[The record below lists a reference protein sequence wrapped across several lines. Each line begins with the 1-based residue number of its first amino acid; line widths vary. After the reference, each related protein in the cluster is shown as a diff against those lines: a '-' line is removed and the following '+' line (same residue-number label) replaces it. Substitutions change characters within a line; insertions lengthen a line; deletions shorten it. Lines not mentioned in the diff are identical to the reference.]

1 MEKDGRTRYPK
12 ATEAVNNMATR
23 NKRERRMPT
32 ARHKPPNVKADETYA
47 AYLAR
52 KVSQAIQRGGWV
64 GNIPPVGV
72 IISDEH
78 CIVSVSLPTSYRG
91 TGTDDT
97 VIAMV
102 QDELEGRRIGE
113 PYGMCVV
120 VWLSLDYYQKVTR
133 SRYKGKKH
141 SDPLSAVAANDAL
154 VREVNRIRHE
164 VGKAPV
170 GPKDPMTKSERYL
183 ALRGMESKV
192 RAGWDPSSS
201 RPDIMAATLTERVP
215 HAHRE
220 SLKADSEKYER
231 IAREVAANAGRIL
244 ADDMD
249 DERAHLMNEDV
260 MRKFD
265 KIMRLRR
272 GEATAA
278 PSTEVKEYPPDHES
292 ALKKAQHKSW
302 SNR

>member
-1 MEKDGRTRYPK
+1 
-12 ATEAVNNMATR
+12 MATR

-32 ARHKPPNVKADETYA
+32 ARRKHKPPNVKADETYA

-215 HAHRE
+215 RAHRE
-220 SLKADSEKYER
+220 LLKADSARYES
-231 IAREVAANAGRIL
+231 IAREIAANAGCV
-244 ADDMD
+244 MD
-249 DERAHLMNEDV
+249 DEDDEPVPLMDEDT

-265 KIMRLRR
+265 AIMRLRR
-272 GEATAA
+272 GKATAA
-278 PSTEVKEYPPDHES
+278 PSTEVKEYPPDHETD
-292 ALKKAQHKSW
+292 AMDAIKKAQHKSW